1 MAGEAWR
8 TRSRSPSFHS
18 RISIATLAGLTAT
31 SSIHY
36 GRDATGPSADPTVA
50 EPMESIE
57 VTLGLTSKDGPLRK
71 WRWIALA
78 AIIVI
83 AIVAIYLGVFRSP
96 ATGVAYRTDT
106 VRRGSLTLSVTAT
119 GRVEPLTQ
127 VAVGTEISGIIEE
140 VLVDVNDRVRA
151 GQVLARVNTDKLAAQ
166 VEQSRAALRSAEA
179 ALAQTQATLREAR
192 STLARATQLGEYN
205 TAVEREA
212 AQTAAARAEADEI
225 ARNAAIAQSR
235 AMLAAV
241 ESDLT
246 RATIRSPING
256 VVLDRQVD
264 PGQTVAASF
273 QTPTLFVIAEDL
285 TQMQLS
291 VDVDEA
297 DIGRVKIGQ
306 PATFTVDAYPDST
319 FKSKVE
325 NIGNLSQT
333 SGGVVTYVTLLSV
346 SNPDLLLKPGMTATA
361 DVTVAQVDD
370 VLLVP
375 NTALRFV
382 PEEVIAAEARAVAD
396 TATARTGGRSGGGVF
411 GGMRPPGRASSS
423 AAQRP
428 LRVWVLRDGR
438 PVEVA
443 VRTGATDGIMT
454 EIVGGDLEAGTEV
467 IVDVAL
473 STGI

>member
-1 MAGEAWR
+1 
-8 TRSRSPSFHS
+8 
-18 RISIATLAGLTAT
+18 
-31 SSIHY
+31 
-36 GRDATGPSADPTVA
+36 
-50 EPMESIE
+50 MESIE
-57 VTLGLTSKDGPLRK
+57 ATLGLTSEHGTVRK
-71 WRWIALA
+71 WRWVALA
-78 AIIVI
+78 VALIVVI
-83 AIVAIYLGVFRSP
+83 AAIYLAFFRP
-96 ATGVAYRTDT
+96 AAPGVAYRTDT

-127 VAVGTEISGIIEE
+127 VAVGTEISGIIKE

-151 GQVLARVNTDKLAAQ
+151 GQVLARINTDKLAAQ
-166 VEQSRAALRSAEA
+166 VEQSRAALRSSEA
-179 ALAQTQATLREAR
+179 GLAQAQATLLEAR
-192 STLARATQLGEYN
+192 TTLARVTQLGSY
-205 TAVEREA
+205 TTKADLEA
-212 AQTAAARAEADEI
+212 AQATAARAEADES
-225 ARNAAIAQSR
+225 ARSAAIAQSR

-241 ESDLT
+241 ESDLK

-297 DIGRVKIGQ
+297 DIGRVVLGQ
-306 PATFTVDAYPDST
+306 PATFTVDAYPDRT
-319 FKSKVE
+319 FESKVAS
-325 NIGNLSQT
+325 IGNLSQT

-361 DVTVAQVDD
+361 DVTVALIDD

-382 PEEVIAAEARAVAD
+382 PEEVITAEARAIAD
-396 TATARTGGRSGGGVF
+396 SARGGGGGVF
-411 GGMRPPGRASSS
+411 GGMRPPGQASST
-423 AAQRP
+423 ARRRE
-428 LRVWVLRDGR
+428 RVWVLRDGQ

-454 EIVGGDLEAGTEV
+454 EIVGGDLKAGTAV
-467 IVDVAL
+467 IVDVAVPA
-473 STGI
+473 SN